1 MAPIER
7 QQRGRNMQ
15 VKGVMVRTPAACGPQ
30 TNLAEAAAILWDRN
44 CGILPIIDPQQ
55 QVTGVVTDR
64 DLCIAMGTRN
74 RLPGEITLAQVA
86 SGKVY
91 SCRSD
96 DTIPGALEIMTRHK
110 VRRLIV
116 VDGQGRLEGILSMDD
131 IVLHAEPVVAG
142 KTPELSSDS
151 VVKTLKAIYGPQL
164 PQVARSAAGA
174 AN

>member
-1 MAPIER
+1 
-7 QQRGRNMQ
+7 MQ
-15 VKGVMVRTPAACGPQ
+15 VKDVMVRTPASCGPQ
-30 TNLAEAAAILWDRN
+30 TNLGEAAAILWNRN
-44 CGILPIIDPQQ
+44 CGILPIVDSQQ

-74 RLPGEITLAQVA
+74 RLPGEVSLAQVA

-96 DTIPGALEIMTRHK
+96 EAIPGALEIMARHK

-116 VDGQGRLEGILSMDD
+116 VDSQGRLEGILSMDD
-131 IVLHAEPVVAG
+131 IVLHAEPAVAG
-142 KTPELSSDS
+142 KAAEVSSDA
-151 VVKTLKAIYGPQL
+151 VIKTLKAIYGPQL
-164 PQVARSAAGA
+164 PQLASSAARA